1 MEKNKYL
8 CEVLYEVAGILL
20 GIKNHYEIII
30 DRDGDLAVASLNM
43 QAGKAYGLLEDDY
56 LEIVYSYYSQDVTK
70 AEAIKKI
77 FQMVN
82 KSEFLKK
89 LENTSYF

>member
-20 GIKNHYEIII
+20 GRKVAYDIYI
-30 DRDGDLAVASLNM
+30 DQDGDLAVNSLDMEAS
-43 QAGKAYGLLEDDY
+43 KAYGLLEDDH
-56 LEIVYSYYSQDVTK
+56 LDLVYSYYSQDVTK
-70 AEAIKKI
+70 PEAIKRI
-77 FQMVN
+77 SQMVN

-89 LENTSYF
+89 LENKSYF